1 MTILPKKKT
10 SKATKDKSEPE
21 SDGESK
27 GRSSPREPWSSS
39 SSSSDEDR
47 NQKATES
54 RKTDGTVAAAATPRQ
69 KKKSQLKEKGDEREA
84 AGYNSADEHEE
95 EVRGRCYTVDDERR
109 FEKELKEKRGF
120 LIKRMVEDGACLFR
134 AVADQVYG
142 DQEMHHV
149 VRQHCMD
156 YMVKNRDYFS
166 HYVTEDFTAYVNRKR
181 LADCHGNHLEMQAM
195 SEMFN
200 RVIEVYQYSTGEL
213 QAASG
218 ILEMDILTHLTVQN
232 LSILSMACTRQT
244 MPPSA
249 SAIIAASTTIPYP
262 IRMMQQWAWALALL
276 TSNQGYKMTS
286 HTHTHTQLLSLRFPQ
301 LADQMLLN
309 DSVQA
314 SELDLIEKTML
325 EDKMRATDWEA
336 TGDALEEAVARESYF
351 EWLKEN
357 EKRSRCKTMTD
368 SGAACSS
375 KDNPLEDSTSGER
388 RRKLPAASAVAPTP
402 PLPLGGAARS
412 KVEGGGSRVRR
423 SLSRSPRHS
432 PYSRSPAVSPNSS
445 PLPSPTGGSPS
456 TSLRSSPC
464 LQAGCV
470 KDGKGK
476 GKESGLEAASAAV
489 ASASEYQHFF
499 DSVPPSVFG
508 VGEWGDDG
516 LLATTIAVSAQEYF
530 EAQLNESQGNGKRT
544 GNS

>member
-200 RVIEVYQYSTGEL
+200 RVIEVYQYSTEPINTFHGMYKTDN
-213 QAASG
+213 A
-218 ILEMDILTHLTVQN
+218 
-232 LSILSMACTRQT
+232 
-244 MPPSA
+244 
-249 SAIIAASTTIPYP
+249 P
-262 IRMMQQWAWALALL
+262 IRISYHCSIHYNSI
-276 TSNQGYKMTS
+276 SNPYDATVGVGLGFADFK
-286 HTHTHTQLLSLRFPQ
+286 PG